1 MVAVI
6 SVHAYPF
13 FGFLSR
19 DLLTCHLEVT
29 EREVYHQRFHVNR
42 LLVFI
47 RGQHVKGLLSCK
59 IQIRNNFKAKATFK
73 AKTTFL

>member
-29 EREVYHQRFHVNR
+29 GREVYHQRFHLNR
-42 LLVFI
+42 FLVFI
-47 RGQHVKGLLSCK
+47 
-59 IQIRNNFKAKATFK
+59 
-73 AKTTFL
+73 

>member
-1 MVAVI
+1 MVAVQC
-6 SVHAYPF
+6 SCLSF

-29 EREVYHQRFHVNR
+29 GREVYHQRFHVNR

-47 RGQHVKGLLSCK
+47 GASKGLLSCI
-59 IQIRNNFKAKATFK
+59 IQIRNNFKAKAT
-73 AKTTFL
+73 

>member
-6 SVHAYPF
+6 SVDAYPF

-19 DLLTCHLEVT
+19 DLTCHLEVT
-29 EREVYHQRFHVNR
+29 GIGTFYHQLFHVNR

-47 RGQHVKGLLSCK
+47 GASVGLLSC
-59 IQIRNNFKAKATFK
+59 IIHIRNNFKVKAT
-73 AKTTFL
+73 